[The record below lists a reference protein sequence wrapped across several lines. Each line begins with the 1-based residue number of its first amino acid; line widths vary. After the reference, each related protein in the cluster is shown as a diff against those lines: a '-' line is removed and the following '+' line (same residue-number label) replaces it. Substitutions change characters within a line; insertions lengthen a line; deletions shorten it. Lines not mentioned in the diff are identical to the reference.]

1 MANVMC
7 VSDFKTKFELKLKEI
22 TKSECSALISDTRY
36 DELIKEVEQAKVN
49 SKKTTSEYRRLN
61 RFDVL
66 TIGESK
72 KLIVPPSKTNGD
84 IIYFVKCN
92 EMFDILHMAHINC
105 GHGGRNRMEHSIK
118 QKYKNITRDIIVLYL
133 QLCEICNKK
142 HAHPKKGLVI
152 KPILSKTFN
161 SRAQVDLIDM
171 QSNKDGNFKFI
182 LVYQDHFT
190 KFVSLRPLKT
200 KTASEVAYNL
210 IDIFCI
216 FGAPCILQSD
226 NGREFVNHIINDL
239 VLMWDGLKIVHGKPR
254 HSQSQGSVERANQ
267 DIEKIIYA
275 WMEENQSRKWSEGLR
290 FCQFAKNNAYHAGI
304 KQPPYEAMFGK
315 KVSLG
320 LKMSFLPN
328 DIINNVNDENDLLQF
343 VENENENEMDVL
355 NGNENEMEATD
366 GLVAQAKKMKL
377 LSENLFPPLT
387 VETTVKI
394 PVPCVDRGKVDANNV
409 LGVILSVTDDG
420 FYKIGTKNGI
430 LSSLYARNQI
440 FQCKE
445 QFISSNDVPNIEIP
459 LRTASTQNSLTGG
472 QEFIFCS
479 CKTKC
484 TTRRCKCKQLNIL
497 CSSKCHGSNMC
508 SNK

>member
-1 MANVMC
+1 MANEMC

-22 TKSECSALISDTRY
+22 TKSECSNLISDTRY

-49 SKKTTSEYRRLN
+49 STKTTSEYRRLN

-84 IIYFVKCN
+84 IIYFVKFN

-105 GHGGRNRMEHSIK
+105 GRNRMEHSIK
-118 QKYKNITRDIIVLYL
+118 QKYKNITRDIILLYL
-133 QLCEICNKK
+133 QLCEICNEK
-142 HAHPKKGLVI
+142 HAQPKKGLVI

-171 QSNKDGNFKFI
+171 QSNKDGDFKFI

-290 FCQFAKNNAYHAGI
+290 FCQFAKNSAYHAGI

-355 NGNENEMEATD
+355 IENENEKNLVNLSEQTKNFKKARGKATD

-377 LSENLFPPLT
+377 RSENQFPPLT

-394 PVPCVDRGKVDANNV
+394 LVPYLDRGKVDANNV

-430 LSSLYARNQI
+430 LS
-440 FQCKE
+440 
-445 QFISSNDVPNIEIP
+445 
-459 LRTASTQNSLTGG
+459 
-472 QEFIFCS
+472 
-479 CKTKC
+479 
-484 TTRRCKCKQLNIL
+484 
-497 CSSKCHGSNMC
+497 
-508 SNK
+508 

>member
-1 MANVMC
+1 MANEMC

-22 TKSECSALISDTRY
+22 TKSECSALIIDTRY

-92 EMFDILHMAHINC
+92 EMFEILHMAHINC

-118 QKYKNITRDIIVLYL
+118 QKYKNITRDIILLYL

-171 QSNKDGNFKFI
+171 QSNKDGDFKFI

-275 WMEENQSRKWSEGLR
+275 WMEENQSRK
-290 FCQFAKNNAYHAGI
+290 
-304 KQPPYEAMFGK
+304 
-315 KVSLG
+315 
-320 LKMSFLPN
+320 
-328 DIINNVNDENDLLQF
+328 
-343 VENENENEMDVL
+343 
-355 NGNENEMEATD
+355 
-366 GLVAQAKKMKL
+366 
-377 LSENLFPPLT
+377 
-387 VETTVKI
+387 
-394 PVPCVDRGKVDANNV
+394 
-409 LGVILSVTDDG
+409 
-420 FYKIGTKNGI
+420 
-430 LSSLYARNQI
+430 
-440 FQCKE
+440 
-445 QFISSNDVPNIEIP
+445 
-459 LRTASTQNSLTGG
+459 
-472 QEFIFCS
+472 
-479 CKTKC
+479 
-484 TTRRCKCKQLNIL
+484 
-497 CSSKCHGSNMC
+497 
-508 SNK
+508 